1 MPVLLW
7 VFDRAAVYDLLVS
20 PPTVTSPYGAGR
32 GPPLSRPASHHRRG
46 GADRGRPGA
55 NAGRGVAGAH
65 GVLVLVHGW
74 RASATCSGL
83 RESRARLSRGNPHDQ
98 RLGAT
103 GDTCE
108 PLSDGRPRAEPCVR

>member
-1 MPVLLW
+1 VLVVAHPFRAPRHTIAEVGLIGGGQVPMPDEVS
-7 VFDRAAVYDLLVS
+7 LV
-20 PPTVTSPYGAGR
+20 
-32 GPPLSRPASHHRRG
+32 H
-46 GADRGRPGA
+46 
-55 NAGRGVAGAH
+55 H

-74 RASATCSGL
+74 RVSATCSGL

-98 RLGAT
+98 CLGAT